1 MQASDPRRKSASAP
15 SPAIRRRTNLR
26 EIAQNLGI
34 SASTVSRALRG
45 LPGIHPE
52 TREQVQKA
60 AEKLGYRKAEILLQK
75 RFRNILTL
83 SQGFSTA
90 ADAGYLA
97 GLSSAAVPMNMSLIS
112 HHYQP
117 AECGNVLNPAFQ
129 PRALAAGQIDG
140 IVLIRRWPDEI
151 ARALRKAYPVVS
163 IIHSYPA
170 SDVDVVS
177 IDDRSGVAALVAHLL
192 AGGYRRIGFFGL
204 CKEMTWSRTRFG
216 GYVEAMVLNDLP
228 VRMEDTV
235 PVSLAEASAESEFFE
250 SESLRV
256 AAARTESGVEAWVC
270 ASEMLAST
278 LLNSLIS
285 GGWDV
290 PGKVGVTGFHG
301 SQSHT
306 RYQRRVLTSTESPST
321 ELGAAALRRLV
332 HRLEGTDVASRSI
345 LLPCE
350 LLVGDTT
357 RAVAG

>member
-1 MQASDPRRKSASAP
+1 MKASDPRGKGTASHP
-15 SPAIRRRTNLR
+15 PTIRRRTNLR

-60 AEKLGYRKAEILLQK
+60 AEKLGYRKADILLQK

-90 ADAGYLA
+90 SDAGYLA
-97 GLSSAAVPMNMSLIS
+97 GLSSAAVAMNMSLIS

-117 AECGNVLNPAFQ
+117 AECTNVLNPAFQ

-140 IVLIRRWPDEI
+140 IVLIHRWPDEI
-151 ARALRKAYPVVS
+151 AKTLRKAYPVVS

-170 SDVDVVS
+170 SGVDVVS
-177 IDDRSGVAALVAHLL
+177 IDDRSGVAELVAHLL
-192 AGGYRRIGFFGL
+192 AGGYRRIGFYGL

-235 PVSLAEASAESEFFE
+235 PVSLAEASAESEFFD
-250 SESLRV
+250 SDSLRT
-256 AAARTESGVEAWVC
+256 AAALTASGVDAWVC
-270 ASEMLAST
+270 ASEMLAVT

-290 PGKVGVTGFHG
+290 PGEVGVTGFHG
-301 SQSHT
+301 SHSPARH
-306 RYQRRVLTSTESPST
+306 QRSTLTSTASPST

-350 LLVGDTT
+350 LFVGDTT
-357 RAVAG
+357 RTVAA